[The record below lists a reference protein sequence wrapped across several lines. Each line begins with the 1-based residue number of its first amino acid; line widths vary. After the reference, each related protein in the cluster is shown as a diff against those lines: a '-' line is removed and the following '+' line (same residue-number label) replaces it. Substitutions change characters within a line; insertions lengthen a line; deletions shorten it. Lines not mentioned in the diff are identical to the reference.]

1 VTASASKASVEIGK
15 PVSFSGTAATVEA
28 GDAIAS
34 YQWSFD
40 DGATVPAGASAAHA
54 FATPGAHSATLT
66 VKDLAGLSA
75 SAVVS
80 VSAMSLPVCASAAC
94 AACGGTA
101 GETAPCLTGRAVGS
115 LRIKPSTF
123 HAAGR
128 GGVTAARGGAA
139 VSYTVLGGVSLV
151 SFTVKRVLPGLKSAS
166 GACVPHRH
174 GMHGRSCTRYST
186 AASFSR
192 VSRAGGNGFRLTGR
206 ANGKKL
212 TPGGYVLSAHVA
224 SDPRRSITAVFRVV
238 R

>member
-1 VTASASKASVEIGK
+1 
-15 PVSFSGTAATVEA
+15 
-28 GDAIAS
+28 
-34 YQWSFD
+34 
-40 DGATVPAGASAAHA
+40 VPAGASAAHA

-75 SAVVS
+75 SAAVNVT
-80 VSAMSLPVCASAAC
+80 ATSLPVCALAAC
-94 AACGGTA
+94 AGCGATVGVR
-101 GETAPCLTGRAVGS
+101 APCLMARAVSS
-115 LRIKPSTF
+115 LRIKPSAF
-123 HAAGR
+123 RAAGR
-128 GGVTAARGGAA
+128 GGVMAARGGAA

-166 GACVPHRH
+166 GACVPHRR

-206 ANGKKL
+206 AGGKKL

-224 SDPRRSITAVFRVV
+224 SDPRRTITAVFRIV